1 MKSYTK
7 AYLKYFGYDESD
19 FIACE
24 CGCGQKAVDIHHLES
39 RSIAK
44 KKLNLVEN
52 LVAVSRECHQRA
64 DRDRAFNQLLKDRHR
79 KNMLSIKS
87 DFETITYVK
96 PQDIVA
102 IPQSNPK
109 NQ

>member
-7 AYLKYFGYDESD
+7 AYFKYFGYDVSD

-24 CGCGQKAVDIHHLES
+24 CGCGKQATDIHHLES

-64 DRDRAFNQLLKDRHR
+64 DRDRAFNQFLKFRHR
-79 KNMLSIKS
+79 KHMLGVKT
-87 DFETITYVK
+87 DHETIAYISIT
-96 PQDIVA
+96 
-102 IPQSNPK
+102 PK
-109 NQ
+109 KND

>member
-7 AYLKYFGYDESD
+7 AYMKYFGYDISD
-19 FIACE
+19 WIPCE
-24 CGCGQKAVDIHHLES
+24 CGCGKQSTDIHHLES

-44 KKLNLVEN
+44 NKLNLVEN

-79 KNMLSIKS
+79 KNMLSVIS

-96 PQDIVA
+96 
-102 IPQSNPK
+102 K
-109 NQ
+109 